1 MGTDP
6 AASAAG
12 SVTIAVVGTTL
23 PAGVASLLAASTEAE
38 TPRVMRVKKAV
49 IKRSSL

>member
-1 MGTDP
+1 MGTDL

-12 SVTIAVVGTTL
+12 SVTIAVAGTTP
-23 PAGVASLLAASTEAE
+23 PAGVYPPPATSTEAE

-49 IKRSSL
+49 MKRSSL